1 MSLTEVTINSLAQG
15 FLLPQCIRHD
25 LLLHLRVLGG
35 DRDSVQAPDEYVS
48 RTPHTTATVV
58 PRFHVIAAAAIPVC
72 LPVSLFSAL
81 GRGHGMPYTLGLG
94 KKGGRPNSLALPG
107 MTSCMAWKAGGV
119 GRRFG
124 LNFKAGERLH
134 TAGRVG
140 GWAVP

>member
-1 MSLTEVTINSLAQG
+1 M
-15 FLLPQCIRHD
+15 
-25 LLLHLRVLGG
+25 
-35 DRDSVQAPDEYVS
+35 QAPDEYVS

-58 PRFHVIAAAAIPVC
+58 PRFHVIAAAAIPVSPNC
-72 LPVSLFSAL
+72 IGEGTWYALPYAV
-81 GRGHGMPYTLGLG
+81 GLG
-94 KKGGRPNSLALPG
+94 KKGGRPNALALPG